1 MGTHEPLPL
10 FGVLVPLLPRLLRL
24 RLLGC
29 PSEVKA
35 MGFLENCVA
44 LESLDLIYTDDF
56 TRDNIRLPLTL
67 KNLHV
72 HFTSRQ
78 EFQDENLLKTI
89 TGAKH
94 IRKLLITAAHQTP
107 GQAEN
112 QDALEEEEAR
122 PTFTETNKFCSEH
135 NIIFDCDDDF
145 RLPAFFSEV

>member
-24 RLLGC
+24 RLHGC

-44 LESLDLIYTDDF
+44 LESLTLIYTDDF
-56 TRDNIRLPLTL
+56 TRDNIKLPLTL

-107 GQAEN
+107 IRQKT
-112 QDALEEEEAR
+112 R
-122 PTFTETNKFCSEH
+122 MP
-135 NIIFDCDDDF
+135 
-145 RLPAFFSEV
+145 